1 MKQLII
7 VIVGMC
13 IAGLHGC
20 HETTVGY
27 LKTDNAEYAPG
38 SMEVR
43 RTLDPDRTPDANMI
57 VSGADWASNEMA
69 GVLGTN
75 PLVFTLENVK
85 ATDGGNA
92 ELFKEQVRVIG
103 GGRVYFPSKDIK
115 APNGTYVLSIRVS
128 NPGYTAVV
136 EDVFTVIIKD
146 N

>member
-7 VIVGMC
+7 VIGICIVGLC
-13 IAGLHGC
+13 GC

-27 LKTDNAEYAPG
+27 LQTENAEYAPN

-43 RTLDPDRTPDANMI
+43 RTLDPEKTPDKNMI

-75 PLVFTLENVK
+75 PIVFSLEDVK

-92 ELFKEQVRVIG
+92 ELFKEQIRVIG

-128 NPGYTAVV
+128 NPGYEAVL
-136 EDVFTVIIKD
+136 EDVFTVIIKE